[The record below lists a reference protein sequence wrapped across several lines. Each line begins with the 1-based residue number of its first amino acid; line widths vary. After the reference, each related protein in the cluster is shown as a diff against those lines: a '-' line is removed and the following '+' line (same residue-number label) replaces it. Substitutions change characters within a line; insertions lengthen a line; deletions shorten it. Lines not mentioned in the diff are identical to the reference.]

1 MSEQEYRALIYKFIA
16 NIPEGKVATFGMLA
30 ALAGNPKAARR
41 AARAVAGAPAGLP
54 CHRVVKSGG
63 ELVPGYVFG
72 QGEQWARLIAEGV
85 LFQNSGRVAAGC
97 IWKTDEALEKLAP
110 QGK

>member
-1 MSEQEYRALIYKFIA
+1 M
-16 NIPEGKVATFGMLA
+16 ATFGLLA

-41 AARAVAGAPAGLP
+41 AARAVAHAPDGLP
-54 CHRVVKSGG
+54 CHRVVKAGG

-72 QGEQWARLIAEGV
+72 QGEQQARLIAEGV
-85 LFQNSGRVAAGC
+85 MFTDDGRVRLSDHL
-97 IWKTDEALEKLAP
+97 WKTDEALEKLAT

>member
-1 MSEQEYRALIYKFIA
+1 MTECEYRDLIYSFVSK
-16 NIPEGKVATFGMLA
+16 IPSGKVATFGLLA

-41 AARAVAGAPAGLP
+41 AARAVANAPHGLP

-72 QGEQWARLIAEGV
+72 YGEQRAALVSEGV
-85 LFQNSGRVAAGC
+85 MFDESGRVRLRDHL
-97 IWKTDEALEKLAP
+97 WKPEELEKS
-110 QGK
+110 